1 MCDNSALFSSHHQKH
16 DLKLRKADELAR
28 SENATARERRSWN
41 LEERNA
47 LKKEQKGERQRA

>member
-1 MCDNSALFSSHHQKH
+1 MCDSHSELFSSHHQKQ
-16 DLKLRKADELAR
+16 LKADELAR